1 MGKLRIGYRVKMI
14 NLENMRVLRNTAPVY
29 TNSCWR
35 FRLFAEVLVGDFLFF
50 ESDINQNFIN
60 LN

>member
-50 ESDINQNFIN
+50 ESDIN
-60 LN
+60 